1 MYYLPIVAHVVSWRL
16 SIRKRTSVLSA
27 YFIHSLCRATQELYV
42 ACTGDCRAVAGYWDD
57 KAGAWVADPLSE
69 DQTGDVEKEIQR
81 LKLEHPGE
89 ESTVIQRGRILG
101 NLQPTRAFGDIK
113 YKWPANA
120 LQTFLPSIMPDG
132 IKPRGIASN
141 YLTPPYV
148 TARPEVEYRKFSLP
162 SPKPQGPPSEPTL
175 RFIIM
180 ATDGFWDE
188 ITNVEAVVLAG
199 TYLSGLRTKAIA
211 RTSLPQVIP
220 RPPATTATELASRDG
235 SHSSYLV
242 YEAIPQKEFQRRPI
256 EQALESRKQGHW
268 AFVDDNVGAHLIRNA
283 FGGGDQLALR
293 QTLSIPA
300 PHARRFRDDITVSVI
315 WWEEIDGVP
324 VTAKAK
330 L

>member
-1 MYYLPIVAHVVSWRL
+1 MV
-16 SIRKRTSVLSA
+16 
-27 YFIHSLCRATQELYV
+27 CRATQELYV
-42 ACTGDCRAVAGYWDD
+42 ACTGDCRAVAGYWDE

-69 DQTGDVEKEIQR
+69 DQTGDAENEVQR

-89 ESTVIQRGRILG
+89 ESTVVNQGRVVG
-101 NLQPTRAFGDIK
+101 HLQVTRAFGDIN

-120 LQTFLPSIMPDG
+120 LQSFLPSIMPDG
-132 IKPRGIASN
+132 IKAYRMAPN

-162 SPKPQGPPSEPTL
+162 PPKKGASSEPTL

-199 TYLSGLRTKAIA
+199 TYLSGLRTKSIA
-211 RTSLPQVIP
+211 RTALPQTIP
-220 RPPATTATELASRDG
+220 QPPTTTTLKLASSGGPD
-235 SHSSYLV
+235 SSYLV
-242 YEAIPQKEFQRRPI
+242 YETTPQKGLTHRPI
-256 EQALESRKQGHW
+256 QQDPESRRQGHW
-268 AFVDDNVGAHLIRNA
+268 AFVDDNVGTHLIRNA

-293 QTLSIPA
+293 ERLSIPA
-300 PHARRFRDDITVSVI
+300 PHARRYRDDITVSVI

-324 VTAKAK
+324 VTEKAK

>member
-1 MYYLPIVAHVVSWRL
+1 V
-16 SIRKRTSVLSA
+16 
-27 YFIHSLCRATQELYV
+27 
-42 ACTGDCRAVAGYWDD
+42 
-57 KAGAWVADPLSE
+57 
-69 DQTGDVEKEIQR
+69 QR
-81 LKLEHPGE
+81 LKREHPGE

-101 NLQPTRAFGDIK
+101 HLQPTRAFGDIK

-120 LQTFLPSIMPDG
+120 LQSFLPSIMPDG
-132 IKPRGIASN
+132 IKARGTAPN

-148 TARPEVEYRKFSLP
+148 TARPEVEYRKFLLP
-162 SPKPQGPPSEPTL
+162 PPKQQGSSEPTL

-199 TYLSGLRTKAIA
+199 AYLSGLRTKAIA
-211 RTSLPQVIP
+211 RTALPQTISQP
-220 RPPATTATELASRDG
+220 TDTTAPKLTSPGALH
-235 SHSSYLV
+235 HSYSV
-242 YEAIPQKEFQRRPI
+242 YETTPQKEFQRRPI

-315 WWEEIDGVP
+315 WWEEVNGAP

>member
-1 MYYLPIVAHVVSWRL
+1 M
-16 SIRKRTSVLSA
+16 
-27 YFIHSLCRATQELYV
+27 
-42 ACTGDCRAVAGYWDD
+42 
-57 KAGAWVADPLSE
+57 
-69 DQTGDVEKEIQR
+69 EKEVQR

-89 ESTVIQRGRILG
+89 ESTVVQRGRILG

-120 LQTFLPSIMPDG
+120 LQSFLPSILPDG
-132 IKPRGIASN
+132 IKSRTMASN

-162 SPKPQGPPSEPTL
+162 PKKQDSPSGPTL

-188 ITNVEAVVLAG
+188 ITNMEAVVLAG

-211 RTSLPQVIP
+211 RTALPQAIP
-220 RPPATTATELASRDG
+220 QPSAATNLKPTSPNGPDS
-235 SHSSYLV
+235 SHLV
-242 YEAIPQKEFQRRPI
+242 YETTPQKDFQRRPI
-256 EQALESRKQGHW
+256 AQVLELRKQGHW
-268 AFVDDNVGAHLIRNA
+268 AFIDDNIGAHLIRNA

-315 WWEEIDGVP
+315 WWEESDEAP
-324 VTAKAK
+324 VAAKAK

>member
-1 MYYLPIVAHVVSWRL
+1 M
-16 SIRKRTSVLSA
+16 
-27 YFIHSLCRATQELYV
+27 
-42 ACTGDCRAVAGYWDD
+42 
-57 KAGAWVADPLSE
+57 
-69 DQTGDVEKEIQR
+69 EKEVQR

-89 ESTVIQRGRILG
+89 ESTVVHRGRILG

-120 LQTFLPSIMPDG
+120 LQSFLPSIMPDG
-132 IKPRGIASN
+132 IKARPMASN

-162 SPKPQGPPSEPTL
+162 PQKKDSPSGPTL
-175 RFIIM
+175 RFVIM
-180 ATDGFWDE
+180 ATDGFWDVV
-188 ITNVEAVVLAG
+188 TNMEAVVLAG

-211 RTSLPQVIP
+211 RTALPQTIP
-220 RPPATTATELASRDG
+220 QPPTATNLKPPSPNGPD
-235 SHSSYLV
+235 SSYLV
-242 YEAIPQKEFQRRPI
+242 YETTPQKDFQRRPI
-256 EQALESRKQGHW
+256 AQALELRKQGHW
-268 AFVDDNVGAHLIRNA
+268 AFIDDNIGAHLIRNA

-315 WWEEIDGVP
+315 WWEESDEAP

>member
-1 MYYLPIVAHVVSWRL
+1 MWSHDPDRYVNGFFVFPVRVINVH
-16 SIRKRTSVLSA
+16 
-27 YFIHSLCRATQELYV
+27 CRATQELYV
-42 ACTGDCRAVAGYWDD
+42 ACTGDCRAVAGYWDE

-69 DQTGDVEKEIQR
+69 DQTGDVENEVQR

-89 ESTVIQRGRILG
+89 ESTVINRGRILG

-120 LQTFLPSIMPDG
+120 LQNFLPSIIPDG
-132 IKPRGIASN
+132 IKPRGLASN

-162 SPKPQGPPSEPTL
+162 LPKPQGASSEPTL

-188 ITNVEAVVLAG
+188 ITNAEAVVLAG
-199 TYLSGLRTKAIA
+199 TYLSGLRTKTIA
-211 RTSLPQVIP
+211 RTALPQTIP
-220 RPPATTATELASRDG
+220 RPPAASAFEPTSRNG
-235 SHSSYLV
+235 THNSHLV
-242 YEAIPQKEFQRRPI
+242 YETTLQKEFQRRPI

-268 AFVDDNVGAHLIRNA
+268 AFVDDNIGAHLIRNA

-315 WWEEIDGVP
+315 WWEEVNEAP

>member
-1 MYYLPIVAHVVSWRL
+1 VVS
-16 SIRKRTSVLSA
+16 
-27 YFIHSLCRATQELYV
+27 
-42 ACTGDCRAVAGYWDD
+42 
-57 KAGAWVADPLSE
+57 
-69 DQTGDVEKEIQR
+69 
-81 LKLEHPGE
+81 
-89 ESTVIQRGRILG
+89 RGRVLG
-101 NLQPTRAFGDIK
+101 HLQPTRAFGDIK

-120 LQTFLPSIMPDG
+120 LQSFLPSIMPDG
-132 IKPRGIASN
+132 IKARGMAHN

-162 SPKPQGPPSEPTL
+162 PPKKGASSEPTL

-211 RTSLPQVIP
+211 RTALPQTIP
-220 RPPATTATELASRDG
+220 QPSTATDPKLTSPSGPG
-235 SHSSYLV
+235 SSFLV
-242 YEAIPQKEFQRRPI
+242 YETNPQKEIQRRPI
-256 EQALESRKQGHW
+256 AEALELRKQGHW
-268 AFVDDNVGAHLIRNA
+268 AFIDDNVGAHLIRNA

-315 WWEEIDGVP
+315 WWEETDETP
-324 VTAKAK
+324 VTTKAK

>member
-1 MYYLPIVAHVVSWRL
+1 MWTHDPYRYVSESSL
-16 SIRKRTSVLSA
+16 SLLIIHRT
-27 YFIHSLCRATQELYV
+27 CRATQELYV
-42 ACTGDCRAVAGYWDD
+42 ACAGDCRAVAGYWDD
-57 KAGAWVADPLSE
+57 KVGAWVVDTLSE
-69 DQTGDVEKEIQR
+69 DQTGDAEKEVQR
-81 LKLEHPGE
+81 LKREHPGE
-89 ESTVIQRGRILG
+89 ESTVIQRGRVLG
-101 NLQPTRAFGDIK
+101 HLQPTRAFGDIK

-120 LQTFLPSIMPDG
+120 LQNFLPSILPDG
-132 IKPRGIASN
+132 IKARGMASN

-148 TARPEVEYRKFSLP
+148 TARPEVEYRKFSL
-162 SPKPQGPPSEPTL
+162 SPPKQQGSSEPTL

-188 ITNVEAVVLAG
+188 ITSVEAVVLAG

-211 RTSLPQVIP
+211 RTTLPQIVP
-220 RPPATTATELASRDG
+220 LPPTTTALKLALPDVPH
-235 SHSSYLV
+235 HSYRV
-242 YEAIPQKEFQRRPI
+242 YETTPQKEFQGRPI
-256 EQALESRKQGHW
+256 EQAFESRKQGHW
-268 AFVDDNVGAHLIRNA
+268 AFVDDNIGAHLIRNA

-315 WWEEIDGVP
+315 WWEEIDGTH

>member
-1 MYYLPIVAHVVSWRL
+1 M
-16 SIRKRTSVLSA
+16 
-27 YFIHSLCRATQELYV
+27 LCRATQELYV
-42 ACTGDCRAVAGYWDD
+42 ACTGDCRAVAGYWDE
-57 KAGAWVADPLSE
+57 KAGAWVADPLSA
-69 DQTGDVEKEIQR
+69 DQTGDVEKEVQR

-89 ESTVIQRGRILG
+89 ESTVISRGRVLG
-101 NLQPTRAFGDIK
+101 HLQPTRAFGDIK

-120 LQTFLPSIMPDG
+120 LQSFLPSIMPDG
-132 IKPRGIASN
+132 IKARGMASN

-162 SPKPQGPPSEPTL
+162 PPKKGASSEPTL

-188 ITNVEAVVLAG
+188 ITNAEAVVLAG
-199 TYLSGLRTKAIA
+199 TYLSGLRTKSIA
-211 RTSLPQVIP
+211 RTALPQTIP
-220 RPPATTATELASRDG
+220 QPPTTTTLKVASSGGPD
-235 SHSSYLV
+235 SSYLV
-242 YEAIPQKEFQRRPI
+242 YETTPQKELQHRPTQ
-256 EQALESRKQGHW
+256 QAPESRRQGHW
-268 AFVDDNVGAHLIRNA
+268 AFVDDNVGTHLIRNA